1 MLLMA
6 NGTIGALLQLIGAST
21 IVIFILGVLIAWS
34 NTESNRITTKKT
46 KSGTTNN
53 KKDNKKIA

>member
-21 IVIFILGVLIAWS
+21 IVIFILDVLIAWS

-46 KSGTTNN
+46 KSRTTNN